1 MQGLA
6 RTNYFHVKDAALF
19 MAIMARYEVQVV
31 QQEDKGLFAVIS
43 NTDDGGFPTQYVFG
57 EESHLEF
64 FQNVASKGITFDV
77 KDRDLL
83 GKHVMDAAVAAE
95 IALSDQDLEFGCDA
109 IARDDF
115 IDSDLDFPYF
125 VATHLVDGEIL
136 VYTVTGYEKGRVGWG
151 YSGAIRGGDLEYI
164 QIDIHDIYAMAEKKF
179 GTKPTEVRN

>member
-43 NTDDGGFPTQYVFG
+43 NTDDGGFPTQYVFA

-77 KDRDLL
+77 KDRALL
-83 GKHVMDAAVAAE
+83 G
-95 IALSDQDLEFGCDA
+95 
-109 IARDDF
+109 
-115 IDSDLDFPYF
+115 
-125 VATHLVDGEIL
+125 
-136 VYTVTGYEKGRVGWG
+136 
-151 YSGAIRGGDLEYI
+151 
-164 QIDIHDIYAMAEKKF
+164 
-179 GTKPTEVRN
+179 